1 MDADVSHTGTTSD
14 EAVDTAPDE
23 EPPPANASAPEPEP
37 EASPEPEPTRQ
48 RRRRRWL
55 RWIAFATSVF
65 VLAAAGAGWMLYQ
78 QLNGNIRTDKDTA
91 EELARH
97 EDERPAAAGGEV
109 QNILL
114 LGSDSRDGENAAYGQ
129 GGTERADTTILLHLP
144 ADRSHATAV
153 SLPRDLMVDI
163 PGCRKPDGDVGMAR
177 TAQFNWAF
185 EYGGAACT
193 IRTVEQLTGI
203 RMDHHLIVDFSGF
216 QDIVDAVGGV
226 EVCLREDIRDRDAK
240 LDLDSGRQILSGEDA
255 LGYVRARKSFDG
267 SDTQRMER
275 QQQFLGSLVK
285 KTRSNG
291 VLLNP
296 TKLYPVLD
304 AATSALTTDTGLDS
318 LRELYDLAR
327 SLREIPEERVR
338 FLTVPRRPY
347 ALDGN
352 RDELVQPEAD
362 RLFTLLREDEPVPV
376 DNGYGSGSG
385 SGSDSDS
392 GSDSGS
398 SSGASKASPS
408 PEATPTYRGTTAAR
422 DVCAQDST
430 GNEAY

>member
-1 MDADVSHTGTTSD
+1 MDADVSHTGTTSK
-14 EAVDTAPDE
+14 EAVDTASDE
-23 EPPPANASAPEPEP
+23 APPPTDPSTTPPSPAPTP
-37 EASPEPEPTRQ
+37 Q

-55 RWIAFATSVF
+55 RWAALATSVF

-78 QLNGNIRTDKDTA
+78 QLNGNIRTDRDTA

-114 LGSDSRDGENAAYGQ
+114 LGSDSRDGANAAYGQ

-163 PGCRKPDGDVGMAR
+163 PDCRKPDGALSVAR
-177 TAQFNWAF
+177 SAQFNWAF

-193 IRTVEQLTGI
+193 IRTVEELTGI
-203 RMDHHLIVDFSGF
+203 RMDHHLTVDFSGF

-240 LDLDSGRQILSGEDA
+240 LDLDSGRQVLSGEEA

-296 TKLYPVLD
+296 TKLYPVLN
-304 AATSALTTDTGLDS
+304 AATSALTADTGLDS

-376 DNGYGSGSG
+376 DNGHSAGSG
-385 SGSDSDS
+385 
-392 GSDSGS
+392 
-398 SSGASKASPS
+398 KASPS
-408 PEATPTYRGTTAAR
+408 PGPTHTPTYRGTTAAR
-422 DVCAQDST
+422 DVCAQDSA